1 MLLAS
6 ISNSLETELANKSSE
21 KLRNFQVC
29 QQLDIAMFSNLSLE
43 NGLKG
48 GVVLLLVW

>member
-6 ISNSLETELANKSSE
+6 FSNSLETELENKSSSNLE
-21 KLRNFQVC
+21 NFQVC
-29 QQLDIAMFSNLSLE
+29 QQLDIAMFNNLLWE

-48 GVVLLLVW
+48 GVVL